1 MIARYDTKTIA
12 IAAVA
17 LVVTVALLI
26 WGYGAHKK
34 RETDKAILALVADSG
49 TRLRDALGIETA
61 PPAADRAQVA
71 KKLDEH
77 AAAAD
82 DNLQAFKRLDTGS
95 NQALADAADDYL
107 LTAREILK
115 RQSEGHR
122 YRLLM
127 GESEQ
132 ALRDHMRRNDHS
144 TAWVQGAVKAKER
157 MNKDFRGYSLSAET
171 LDKLLGS
178 FSSSQQKIAVYVA
191 PAVLIDSALISNA
204 RDRVTK
210 DVKQAAADYEK
221 LNQIEAFR

>member
-191 PAVLIDSALISNA
+191 PAVLIDSTLISNA

-210 DVKQAAADYEK
+210 DAKQAAADYEK

>member
-1 MIARYDTKTIA
+1 MIARYDTKTVA

-34 RETDKAILALVADSG
+34 RETDKAILALVTVTGA
-49 TRLRDALGIETA
+49 RLRDALGIEVA
-61 PPAADRAQVA
+61 PPTADRAQVA

-77 AAAAD
+77 AATAD
-82 DNLQAFKRLDTGS
+82 ENLQAFKRLDTGS

-171 LDKLLGS
+171 FGKLLGS
-178 FSSSQQKIAVYVA
+178 FPSSQRKIAAHVP
-191 PAVLIDSALISNA
+191 PAVLIDGTLISDA
-204 RDRVTK
+204 RDRVAK
-210 DVKQAAADYEK
+210 DVKQVAADYER